1 MFVHQHPD
9 RRTGPGLECTRM
21 NRRGTE
27 GRGCHTRPQCLFQSA
42 ITLPTSLRWDAPRC
56 RAGLIATA
64 ATDKTRRQ
72 RSGRARH
79 VRTPALS
86 EPRTRACLVSPYE
99 GVHLVL
105 DLDWKGVRHPHSSHV
120 SRRQE
125 RGTILEQR
133 SLGIHETEVVERDV
147 RCAVSVRRLAPT
159 GSDTHPGEAAGDPLV
174 ARIRA
179 IHSDAQHSIVVPRT
193 ALSHAVMDA
202 EDPAAARIAS
212 MRSTI
217 DEPSQRAAYLVQR
230 NRHRLPV
237 PFRSHRCR

>member
-9 RRTGPGLECTRM
+9 HRSGPGLGCTRT

-27 GRGCHTRPQCLFQSA
+27 GRGCHQTQCLFQPA
-42 ITLPTSLRWDAPRC
+42 ITLPASLRWDAPRC
-56 RAGLIATA
+56 RAGLIPAA

-72 RSGRARH
+72 RSRRARH

-105 DLDWKGVRHPHSSHV
+105 DLEWKGVRHPQSSHV
-120 SRRQE
+120 SRQE
-125 RGTILEQR
+125 RGTILEER

-147 RCAVSVRRLAPT
+147 RCAVSVRRLAPPR
-159 GSDTHPGEAAGDPLV
+159 SDTHPGEAAGDPFV

-179 IHSDAQHSIVVPRT
+179 IHADAQHSIVLPRT
-193 ALSHAVMDA
+193 ALSHAVIHA
-202 EDPAAARIAS
+202 EDPALARIAS

-217 DEPSQRAAYLVQR
+217 DKHSQRAAYLVQR
-230 NRHRLPV
+230 DRHRLLV
-237 PFRSHRCR
+237 PFRCHRSR